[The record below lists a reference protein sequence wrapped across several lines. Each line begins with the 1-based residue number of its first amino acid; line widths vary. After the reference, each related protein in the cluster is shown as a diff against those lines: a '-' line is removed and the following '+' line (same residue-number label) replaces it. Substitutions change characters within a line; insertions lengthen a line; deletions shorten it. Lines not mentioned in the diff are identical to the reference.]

1 MNRLE
6 INSLRLDIGGRTLLK
21 DLTVTMQRGENWAI
35 LGANG
40 SGKTTLL
47 HALAG
52 LRADSRERVCLDG
65 RPLGALPAR
74 ERARAVSLLFQD
86 YDPGLP
92 ATVME
97 AVLTGRHPHARA
109 WVWRDD
115 NDDRNLARA
124 TLSSVSLDGFENRWL
139 PTLSGGERRRAEI
152 AAVLVQQAEICLYDE
167 PTLHLDLHHQVEM
180 LAMLAA
186 RPNTLNVFV
195 LHDLNLA
202 RRFCRHGLLLFGD
215 GDHRLGPLDT
225 ILTPENLERAYRWP
239 MRLVR
244 DGAEVFYLPG

>member
-1 MNRLE
+1 MSRLKIE
-6 INSLRLDIGGRTLLK
+6 GLRLHVGGRTPLR
-21 DLTVTMQRGENWAI
+21 DLTLTMKQGENWAI

-47 HALAG
+47 HAIAG
-52 LRADSRERVCLDG
+52 LRADGRDRIYLDD
-65 RPLGALPAR
+65 RLLAALPAR

-97 AVLTGRHPHARA
+97 VVLTGRHPYSSA
-109 WVWRDD
+109 WTWRDD
-115 NDDRNLARA
+115 DKERDLARA
-124 TLSSVSLDGFENRWL
+124 ALASVGLDGFEDRWL

-152 AAVLVQQAEICLYDE
+152 AAVLVQEAGIRLYDE
-167 PTLHLDLHHQVEM
+167 PTLHLDLHHQVEI
-180 LAMLAA
+180 LAMLAS
-186 RPNTLNVFV
+186 RPDTLNVLV

-215 GDHRLGPLDT
+215 GEYRHGTLDD
-225 ILTPENLERAYRWP
+225 ILTAENLERAYRWP
-239 MRLVR
+239 MRVVR
-244 DGAEVFYLPG
+244 DGAEVYYLPG